1 VYKKGGFILKRI
13 GIFMIL
19 AGLLCVLAFVLY
31 MIILEPEIPLLI
43 KFGISAAIIGLIIVI
58 ASLVY
63 ERSNKKNRSDEDDLS
78 KY

>member
-1 VYKKGGFILKRI
+1 MYKKGGFILKRI

>member
-1 VYKKGGFILKRI
+1 
-13 GIFMIL
+13 MIL

>member
-1 VYKKGGFILKRI
+1 MYKKGGFILKRI

-19 AGLLCVLAFVLY
+19 AGLLCVLVFALY

-58 ASLVY
+58 ASLIY